1 MNEADT
7 PSNAR
12 LAFAADDIVG
22 ESVIWHEAEAALYW
36 VDIVGSRIHR
46 LEPESGAHQCW
57 PTPELP
63 TSIGLRAKGGFIVG
77 LRRRVALWRP
87 GGIFETLAVPEPDRP
102 RNRLNEGVVAPDGS
116 FWVGTMEDNIGP
128 DLAPRPITA
137 AGALYRIAPDGTN
150 TRLTADVFGIT
161 NTMIWT
167 DDGRFVTA
175 DTLANVLYQYDIAND
190 GDLHDRRPFH
200 DKLARGVPDGSAR
213 DRTGNVYNCR
223 VAGGAA
229 LAVLS
234 STGKFIRLLDLPC
247 ASPTSCAFG
256 GPELRQLYVTSS
268 RFGMTSGEIA
278 ARPQEG
284 GLFVLDL
291 DKAGLPPNAFAG

>member
-1 MNEADT
+1 MKNED
-7 PSNAR
+7 PSSRAR

-22 ESVIWHEAEAALYW
+22 ESIIWYAAEGALYW

-57 PTPELP
+57 PTPELA

-77 LRRRVALWRP
+77 LRHRVARWQP
-87 GGIFETLAVPEPDRP
+87 GGPFETLAVPEPDRP

-128 DLAPRPITA
+128 DLAPRPVAA
-137 AGALYRIAPDGTN
+137 AGALYRITADGTS
-150 TRLTADVFGIT
+150 TRLSADEFGIT
-161 NTMIWT
+161 NTMIWM

-175 DTLANVLYQYDIAND
+175 DTLANVLYQYETGTD
-190 GDLHDRRPFH
+190 GGLHNRRPFH
-200 DKLARGVPDGSAR
+200 EGLRRGVPDGSAR
-213 DRTGNVYNCR
+213 DRAGNIYNCR
-223 VAGGAA
+223 VGGGAA
-229 LAVLS
+229 IAVLS
-234 STGKFIRLLDLPC
+234 PAGDLLRFLDLPC

-268 RFGMTSGEIA
+268 RFGMTAAEIA

-291 DKAGLPPNAFAG
+291 DEAGLLPNTFAG